1 MSDITINKELP
12 LTLFADSGS
21 TKTDWCLV
29 SGRQPVF
36 SCHTQGINPAHQ
48 TEEQIRNILVRE
60 LLMQFRANVAEL
72 WHESRGNVDV
82 RFYGAGCRGE
92 AAKSLKA
99 ILVGCLSVADGKV
112 FVDSDL
118 MAAAHALC
126 GGEEGIACILGTG
139 ANSCLFDGEKIV
151 SNISPLGY
159 ILGDEGSGA
168 VLGKL
173 FLNAVFKGGL
183 PKTLCEEFFESTNL
197 DLDDIIRRVYKEPLA
212 NRFLASLSPF
222 IYKHLD
228 VPELEAIVVEN
239 FKAFFV
245 KNVDR
250 YERKD
255 LKVNVVGS
263 VAHYYEKQLVEA
275 ARQCGYTVGKIIK
288 SPMEGLVANVLK

>member
-1 MSDITINKELP
+1 M
-12 LTLFADSGS
+12 
-21 TKTDWCLV
+21 
-29 SGRQPVF
+29 
-36 SCHTQGINPAHQ
+36 
-48 TEEQIRNILVRE
+48 
-60 LLMQFRANVAEL
+60 
-72 WHESRGNVDV
+72 
-82 RFYGAGCRGE
+82 
-92 AAKSLKA
+92 
-99 ILVGCLSVADGKV
+99 
-112 FVDSDL
+112 
-118 MAAAHALC
+118 
-126 GGEEGIACILGTG
+126 
-139 ANSCLFDGEKIV
+139 
-151 SNISPLGY
+151 
-159 ILGDEGSGA
+159 
-168 VLGKL
+168 
-173 FLNAVFKGGL
+173 NAVFKGGL

-197 DLDDIIRRVYKEPLA
+197 DLYDIIRRVYKEPLA